1 MPRFLVQASYTA
13 QGAAGLIQE
22 GGTGRRDAVR
32 KVVEAA
38 GGRLESMDFAFGSDD
53 VVIILELPSNVDAAA
68 IGIAVAASGALTT
81 RMTVLLTPEEIDE
94 ATRKSVDYRAP
105 GR

>member
-1 MPRFLVQASYTA
+1 MPRYLVQASYTA
-13 QGAAGLIQE
+13 DGAAGLIKE
-22 GGTGRRDAVR
+22 GGTGRRDAVQ
-32 KVVEAA
+32 KVLESA

-53 VVIILELPSNVDAAA
+53 VIIILELPSNVDAAA
-68 IGIAVAASGALTT
+68 VAIAVAASGALTT

-94 ATRKSVDYRAP
+94 ATRRSVDYHPP

>member
-1 MPRFLVQASYTA
+1 MPRYLVQGSYTA
-13 QGAAGLIQE
+13 EGAAGLIKD
-22 GGTGRRDAVR
+22 GGTDRRDAVR
-32 KVVEAA
+32 KVLESA

-53 VVIILELPSNVDAAA
+53 VIIILELPSNVDAAA
-68 IGIAVAASGALTT
+68 VAIAVAASGALTT

-94 ATRKSVDYRAP
+94 ATRKSVDYHAP

>member
-1 MPRFLVQASYTA
+1 MPRYLVQASYTA
-13 QGAAGLIQE
+13 EGAAGLIKD

-32 KVVEAA
+32 KVLESA

-53 VVIILELPSNVDAAA
+53 LIIILELPSNVDAAA
-68 IGIAVAASGALTT
+68 VAIAVTASGALTT

>member
-1 MPRFLVQASYTA
+1 MPRYLVQASYTA
-13 QGAAGLIQE
+13 EGAAGLIKE

-32 KVVEAA
+32 KVLESA
-38 GGRLESMDFAFGSDD
+38 GGRLETMDFAFGSDD
-53 VVIILELPSNVDAAA
+53 VIIIIELPSNVDAAA
-68 IGIAVAASGALTT
+68 VGIAVAASGALTT

-94 ATRKSVDYRAP
+94 ATRRSVDYHPP

>member
-1 MPRFLVQASYTA
+1 VVPDAEVPGASVLH
-13 QGAAGLIQE
+13 G
-22 GGTGRRDAVR
+22 
-32 KVVEAA
+32 
-38 GGRLESMDFAFGSDD
+38 GGRGRPESIDFAFGSDD

-105 GR
+105 GG

>member
-1 MPRFLVQASYTA
+1 MPRYLVQASYTA
-13 QGAAGLIQE
+13 EGAAGLIKD

-32 KVVEAA
+32 KVLESA

-53 VVIILELPSNVDAAA
+53 VIIILELPSNVDAAA
-68 IGIAVAASGALTT
+68 VAIAVAASGALTT

-94 ATRKSVDYRAP
+94 ATRKSVDYHAP